1 MNIFDTLAIISFLSV
16 VFLIF
21 FFDFLYKKLKV
32 CFERIEDLERFN
44 EKTFEIIQDL
54 TEKNSEY
61 RVITENIQDNQN
73 NLDESFK
80 ELKASFRTLKET
92 ATAVQ
97 SAHQTKKA
105 VLDLM
110 KG

>member
-1 MNIFDTLAIISFLSV
+1 MSVFDTVAIISFLFV
-16 VFLIF
+16 VFFIF

-32 CFERIEDLERFN
+32 CFERIKDLERFN

-54 TEKNSEY
+54 ANEVSQY
-61 RVITENIQDNQN
+61 RKTTENIQDNQN

-92 ATAVQ
+92 ATELQ

-110 KG
+110 KR